1 MRTVGLIFDVDQ
13 NGYEVIP
20 SGEISEKDVIDF
32 DRMKIDEL
40 KAFALQSGIELP
52 QGAKKREIISLIKD
66 SIVEFSGGDA

>member
-52 QGAKKREIISLIKD
+52 QGAKKQEIISLIKD

>member
-32 DRMKIDEL
+32 AKMKIDEL

-52 QGAKKREIISLIKD
+52 QGAKKQEIISLIKD

>member
-32 DRMKIDEL
+32 AKMKIDEL

-52 QGAKKREIISLIKD
+52 QGAKKQEIITLIKD
-66 SIVEFSGGDA
+66 SIVELSGGDA

>member
-52 QGAKKREIISLIKD
+52 QGAKKQEIISLIKD
-66 SIVEFSGGDA
+66 SIVELSGGDA

>member
-20 SGEISEKDVIDF
+20 SGEISENDVIDF
-32 DRMKIDEL
+32 AKMKIDEL

-52 QGAKKREIISLIKD
+52 QGAKKQEIISLIKD

>member
-1 MRTVGLIFDVDQ
+1 MRTIGLIFDVYQ

-32 DRMKIDEL
+32 AKMKIDEL

-52 QGAKKREIISLIKD
+52 QGAKKQEIISLIKD
-66 SIVEFSGGDA
+66 SIVELSGGDA